1 MELPL
6 AEDDL
11 DSPGVIEPSRVF
23 RPSGAPSA
31 LVMCFF
37 PEVVAAQGDRVHTQ
51 LRSIHGK
58 RPLFE
63 TDVDGERVAFCH
75 APVGAPAA
83 VLLLEE
89 AIALGCRDIIGVG
102 GAGALIDGLDVGH
115 PVVADSAVRDEG
127 TSLHY
132 LRPGRTVEAHPD
144 AVAAIVQTLDAAQ
157 VPYTRGRTWTT
168 DALYRETRE
177 RVDRRVAEGC
187 LTVEMEA
194 AAFFAVGAY
203 RGVRVGQL
211 LFAGDALHGDDWD
224 HRGWFTAADAR
235 TATFLLALDAAARL
249 ARRPRLTRG

>member
-1 MELPL
+1 MDLPL
-6 AEDDL
+6 VEDDL
-11 DSPGVIEPSRVF
+11 DAPGVIEPARVF

-37 PEVVAAQGDRVHTQ
+37 PEVVAVQGERVHTQ

-63 TDVDGERVAFCH
+63 TEVAGERVAFCH
-75 APVGAPAA
+75 APVGAPAS

-102 GAGALIDGLDVGH
+102 GAGALVDGLDVGH

-144 AVAAIVQTLDAAQ
+144 AVAAIIATLDAAR

-168 DALYRETRE
+168 DALYRETRA

-211 LFAGDALHGDDWD
+211 LFAGDALHGEDWN
-224 HRGWFTAADAR
+224 HRGWMSATDAR

-249 ARRPRLTRG
+249 TRLTRA